1 MSMSATNQTPPLPSR
16 RSLRKQRRSPLPII
30 SEAFFMLGLIALGF
44 IVWQEFT
51 EHSLSVAQE
60 QSAVELV
67 ELWAAEPVPSEPL
80 PEDPIEEEPLIPT
93 PPLPELGK
101 GFAVLRIPAFGES
114 YQRIITHGTSL
125 SILNDPKTG
134 VGHYTSTALPGE
146 VGNFSIAGHRR
157 GNGGVFLNLDKLRM
171 GDEISVQIQSTVYTY
186 RVTEEPFV
194 VKPHEVWV
202 LDSKPGKR
210 ELTITTCTPM
220 WSFHD
225 RLIVKAELSDV
236 VIDGRSVPLELL
248 DSAGQLQEAH
258 TAINEALGTQG
269 GVS

>member
-1 MSMSATNQTPPLPSR
+1 MGALT
-16 RSLRKQRRSPLPII
+16 
-30 SEAFFMLGLIALGF
+30 LGF
-44 IVWQEFT
+44 FFWQNYQEG
-51 EHSLSVAQE
+51 SLSAAQE
-60 QSAVELV
+60 QSAMELV
-67 ELWAAEPVPSEPL
+67 ELWEAERAPL
-80 PEDPIEEEPLIPT
+80 PAEPIEEEPPILK

-101 GFAVLRIPAFGES
+101 GFAVLRIPAFGEN
-114 YQRIITHGTSL
+114 YQRIITHGTTL
-125 SILNDPKTG
+125 NILNDPTTG

-157 GNGGVFLNLDKLRM
+157 GNGGVFLDLDKLRM

-225 RLIVKAELSDV
+225 RLIVKAELSSV
-236 VIDGRSVPLELL
+236 VIDGRNVSLELL
-248 DSAGQLQEAH
+248 DDTRESENISAALA
-258 TAINEALGTQG
+258 EALDTQG